1 MILMLLS
8 DGDID
13 DFEETA
19 DLVIECSRLPISIV
33 IVVISRDKR

>member
-1 MILMLLS
+1 MLLS

-19 DLVIECSRLPISIV
+19 DLIIECSRLPISIV
-33 IVVISRDKR
+33 MVGISKDKK